1 MTRCLFHK
9 TLEVR
14 ISLWDFWGFVFKVFP
29 MGTPARREAGRGV
42 GRLSAI
48 RAKVGWLQRLQPA
61 RQGIRLPFLSNVT
74 DCIAYG
80 CLSKPEAYLN

>member
-1 MTRCLFHK
+1 M
-9 TLEVR
+9 
-14 ISLWDFWGFVFKVFP
+14 
-29 MGTPARREAGRGV
+29 

-61 RQGIRLPFLSNVT
+61 RQEIRLPFLSNVT